1 MDCEQL
7 LTKLYQTAPELQIA
21 VEQKMKNGHVQMKDG
36 AVIVW
41 LIGVMGC
48 VMPMMEHASKNA
60 GSLDAVFSVM
70 EWIAQADTGTK
81 ELLLVSFNCFLN
93 EEQVIPEALSRM
105 GPETRKFWDEYFDD
119 LNQFQ
124 LWKLSQM

>member
-1 MDCEQL
+1 
-7 LTKLYQTAPELQIA
+7 
-21 VEQKMKNGHVQMKDG
+21 MKDGHVQMKDG

-48 VMPMMEHASKNA
+48 VMPMMEHSSKYAN
-60 GSLDAVFSVM
+60 SLDAVFSVM
-70 EWIAQADTGTK
+70 EWVAQADIGTK

-105 GPETRKFWDEYFDD
+105 GPETRKFWDEY
-119 LNQFQ
+119 LEELRQFQ
-124 LWKLSQM
+124 LWKMSQL